1 MGLRIVVIETNFR
14 ATKGQHSM
22 GETATLLDYRGDWAA
37 LPTAAMRKAMADA
50 ELGNDMNGEDPTVNR
65 LEERVAEML
74 GKEAAM
80 FVASGTMGNLIGIMS
95 LAPWGSEILVGD
107 QSHIFVAEQGGAS
120 ALAGHPFK
128 PMQNDRFGAIDPDD
142 IARSIS
148 PEDQHYARTGLLCLE
163 NTHNVRGGIAI
174 PVGTIQTMAGI
185 ARDAGIP
192 VHLDGSRLWHA
203 SVALD
208 TPLDVLAGPCDTVQV
223 CLSKGLAAPVGS
235 MLAGPRDVIKEARR
249 HRKILGGAMRQAGVL
264 AAAGLVALDEIFPRL
279 DEDHRNARR
288 LAEGLAEMPG
298 VSVDLETVQTN
309 LVYAKLPA
317 KLPGHQLEAQLKSEG
332 ILIGA
337 YNPTR
342 VRFALHYQIDRAGVD
357 RTLAAV
363 KRLVAQAA

>member
-1 MGLRIVVIETNFR
+1 M
-14 ATKGQHSM
+14 
-22 GETATLLDYRGDWAA
+22 TASVTVLDYRGDWAA
-37 LPTAAMRKAMADA
+37 LPTAAMRKAMAEA
-50 ELGNDMNGEDPTVNR
+50 ELGNDMDGEDPTVNR
-65 LEERVAEML
+65 LEERVAGML

-80 FVASGTMGNLIGIMS
+80 FVASGTMGNLIGIMA
-95 LAPWGSEILVGD
+95 LAPWGTEILVGD
-107 QSHIFVAEQGGAS
+107 QAHIYGAEQGGAS

-128 PMQNDRFGAIDPDD
+128 PIPNDRFGAIDPDD
-142 IARSIS
+142 VARAIN

-163 NTHNVRGGIAI
+163 NTHNVRGGTAI
-174 PVGTIQTMAGI
+174 PVEKIRAI
-185 ARDAGIP
+185 ADVAHGAGIP

-208 TPLDVLAGPCDTVQV
+208 APLEVLAGPCDTVQV

-264 AAAGLVALDEIFPRL
+264 AAAGLVALDEIYPRL

-288 LAEGLAEMPG
+288 LAEGLAELPG

-309 LVYAKLPA
+309 LVYAQFPA
-317 KLPGHQLEAQLKSEG
+317 ALPGHELEARLKSDG
-332 ILIGA
+332 ILVGA
-337 YNPTR
+337 YDPKR
-342 VRFALHYQIDRAGVD
+342 VRFALHYQIDQAGVD

-363 KRLVAQAA
+363 KRIVTRAA